1 MDDRTVWQLAQLEVE
16 ASFESDEGV
25 DKGGNEVGEF
35 SAAESPEAPEALPTY
50 ASDASVES

>member
-1 MDDRTVWQLAQLEVE
+1 MDDITVWQLAPLEVE

-25 DKGGNEVGEF
+25 DEGGNEVGEF